1 MTNRPHPVG
10 GVLVGVC
17 RVKRGSPSTEG
28 EIHMSD
34 EKFKMPLSSYEELTK
49 VIKAYSGFS
58 EPTDLDAVSKLIG
71 VHRTIISRN
80 AGFLT
85 AIGILE
91 PGAKK
96 TLSARGRKLA
106 HALEHNMR
114 DDIRA
119 LWQEIVTE
127 SDFLMRLLA
136 AVRIR
141 SGMDQ
146 QTLEAHIVYSA
157 GQPKRPQF
165 MTGARTVI
173 DILVEA
179 ELIKDVEGK
188 YIGAAAKSA
197 VPGITTSD
205 DRISLSSMPV
215 TPEQQSVGIAVP
227 PLQAKLPGLV
237 LHIQIN
243 INCAAAEVPDLV
255 QNIKKLV
262 NELSMSGKDKITD
275 EPSVK

>member
-1 MTNRPHPVG
+1 M
-10 GVLVGVC
+10 
-17 RVKRGSPSTEG
+17 
-28 EIHMSD
+28 
-34 EKFKMPLSSYEELTK
+34 
-49 VIKAYSGFS
+49 
-58 EPTDLDAVSKLIG
+58 
-71 VHRTIISRN
+71 
-80 AGFLT
+80 
-85 AIGILE
+85 
-91 PGAKK
+91 
-96 TLSARGRKLA
+96 
-106 HALEHNMR
+106 
-114 DDIRA
+114 
-119 LWQEIVTE
+119 
-127 SDFLMRLLA
+127 
-136 AVRIR
+136 
-141 SGMDQ
+141 
-146 QTLEAHIVYSA
+146 
-157 GQPKRPQF
+157 
-165 MTGARTVI
+165 
-173 DILVEA
+173 
-179 ELIKDVEGK
+179 IKDVEGK